1 MIEFRDEYT
10 RMAQCALDE
19 HRNDYPA
26 ARRYLFRRLQDVS
39 FGDDL
44 EKRLARQLIRS
55 AIDYLDQHHRGS
67 VPSAATDS
75 GFAV

>member
-10 RMAQCALDE
+10 RMAQCAPDE
-19 HRNDYPA
+19 RRNDYPA

-44 EKRLARQLIRS
+44 EKRLAKQLIRS

-75 GFAV
+75 GFVV

>member
-1 MIEFRDEYT
+1 MIGFRDEYT

-19 HRNDYPA
+19 YRNDYTT

-44 EKRLARQLIRS
+44 EKRLKKNLIIS
-55 AIDYLDQHHRGS
+55 AIDYLDKHHRGS
-67 VPSAATDS
+67 VLLAATDS